1 MEKELSVVISSC
13 DKFSDLWD
21 KHIELYQK
29 NWCDNGAQTYLVTDK
44 PTDRSFD
51 GVKIIVADGDMDF
64 PSRIKYAL
72 QFVETPYVLLTLD
85 DYFLVN
91 PVNNRNIET
100 LVNKAKVEKIDYLL
114 LYDRRKTDP
123 KKYEKTDVLHS
134 IDLQKKYAVTLYPAI
149 WSVEFL
155 KKTVKE
161 DLSPW
166 LYEASL
172 TKTAR
177 EENAKCA
184 FSHTGSFDILDVVRK
199 GKLLHKAVR
208 YFKKNNIEI
217 GNREIISYGIE
228 FKLWV
233 QDMISWHAPRGLFI
247 FIKKVA
253 KRFGVTFY
261 SED

>member
-1 MEKELSVVISSC
+1 MENEFSVIISSC

-21 KHIELYQK
+21 KHIELYRK
-29 NWCDNGAQTYLVTDK
+29 NWSNNGSKTYLVTDK
-44 PTDRSFD
+44 PTQRTFE
-51 GVKIIVADGDMDF
+51 GVEIIVADGDMDF

-85 DYFLVN
+85 DYFLINTVDN
-91 PVNNRNIET
+91 SKIET
-100 LVNKAKVEKIDYLL
+100 LVGRAKEEKIDYLL
-114 LYDRRKTDP
+114 LYDRRKTDARRY
-123 KKYEKTDVLHS
+123 KSIEVLHP
-134 IDLQKKYAVTLYPAI
+134 IDLNKKYAVTLYPAI
-149 WSVEFL
+149 WSAEFL

-172 TKTAR
+172 TKTAT
-177 EENAKCA
+177 EEDAKCM

-208 YFKKNNIEI
+208 YFKKNKIEI
-217 GNREIISYGIE
+217 GNRETISYGIE
-228 FKLWV
+228 FKLWL
-233 QDMISWHAPRGLFI
+233 QDMISWYAPRGLFI
-247 FIKKVA
+247 FIKNIA
-253 KRFGVTFY
+253 KKFGVTFY